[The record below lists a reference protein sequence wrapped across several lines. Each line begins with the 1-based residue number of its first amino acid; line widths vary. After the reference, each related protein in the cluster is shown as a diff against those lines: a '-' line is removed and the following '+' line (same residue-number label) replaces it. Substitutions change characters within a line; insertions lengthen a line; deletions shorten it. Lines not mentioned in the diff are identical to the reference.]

1 MFGQQAISVTC
12 TNGGE
17 GGTMD
22 EVRGQITELFCAA
35 AELHGHTAQVT
46 GDGVVTV
53 TGPSGTSICHLEN
66 LIRKAAAAPQQD
78 WPALAAD
85 HFGTGLADD
94 DTEPLKTREFAE
106 IKTLVRTRLYPD
118 NGHDE
123 VDCVCRPLAPGLVQ
137 RVVLDSVHTIAPVT
151 YPLLAGWPVT
161 EPDLFILAEGN
172 TRTDGPLSITRADF
186 PEDAPPWFL
195 LTGSDYTSAH
205 ARWLGD
211 YPDVMG
217 PAGVLFTAPSELSIL
232 AAPIHG
238 IEILMAG
245 NILAKL
251 GTHHYANDPWP
262 ISQHLYR
269 WHEGHIELAA
279 VVEPGEDSLALYPTD
294 EFVALIN
301 QLAV

>member
-1 MFGQQAISVTC
+1 
-12 TNGGE
+12 
-17 GGTMD
+17 MD
-22 EVRGQITELFCAA
+22 EVRGRITELFCAA

-46 GDGVVTV
+46 ADGEVTV
-53 TGPSGTSICHLEN
+53 SGPAGTSICYLEN
-66 LIRKAAAAPQQD
+66 LVRKAAAAPPQD

-94 DTEPLKTREFAE
+94 DSEPLKTREFAE
-106 IKTLVRTRLYPD
+106 IKSAVRTRVYPD

-137 RVVLDSVHTIAPVT
+137 RVVLDSVHTITPVT
-151 YPLLAGWPVT
+151 YPLLANWPVT
-161 EPDLFILAEGN
+161 EPDLFTLAEDN
-172 TRTDGPLSITRADF
+172 TRTDGPLNITRADF
-186 PEDAPPWFL
+186 PEGAPPWFL
-195 LTGSDYTSAH
+195 LTGGDYTSAH

-211 YPDVMG
+211 YPDIMG
-217 PAGVLFTAPSELSIL
+217 PAGALFTAPAELTLL

-238 IEILMAG
+238 TDILEAG
-245 NILAKL
+245 EILAKL
-251 GTHHYANDPWP
+251 GTNHYANDPWP

-269 WHEGHIELAA
+269 WHEGIIELAA
-279 VVEPGEDSLALYPTD
+279 VVEPAEDSLSLYPTD